1 MGCPAIAPSVMGTT
15 ALPSIPRP
23 APGLSRCSS
32 PLGQEYDLSCNILS
46 PAPLRMSPVGNP
58 APGIGLRETSV
69 LLRAFSTM
77 RQVALL
83 CSSLL
88 STQIGSSL
96 GNPSAGLGKCLIE
109 TAVPGHRLL
118 VIHGVF

>member
-1 MGCPAIAPSVMGTT
+1 MSGHRAIRHGYNSAPIDPT
-15 ALPSIPRP
+15 ARARP
-23 APGLSRCSS
+23 SRCFS

-46 PAPLRMSPVGNP
+46 PAPLRMPPVGNP

-69 LLRAFSTM
+69 LLRDFSTM

-109 TAVPGHRLL
+109 AAVPGHRLL